1 MWHPNKQQW
10 IAIWVAFFLSLLTL
24 FDVWDGYRS
33 RREDHEIAIFLA
45 GGGALLV
52 WFLER
57 RPLRAGGIIGI
68 LIGLFWLVLVL
79 SQDF

>member
-1 MWHPNKQQW
+1 MAPEQ
-10 IAIWVAFFLSLLTL
+10 AAVDRYLGRVFLISA
-24 FDVWDGYRS
+24 DVVRRLDGYRS

>member
-10 IAIWVAFFLSLLTL
+10 IVIWVTFFLSLLTW
-24 FDVWDGYRS
+24 FDAWDARRS
-33 RREDHEIAIFLA
+33 TEAHQAATFLA

-57 RPLRAGGIIGI
+57 YPLRAGGIIGI
-68 LIGLFWLVLVL
+68 LIGLALLVLVL
-79 SQDF
+79 MDL